1 MTVQQDIQQM
11 SADLRAF
18 TNEMKKFA
26 NAQSA
31 VTKET
36 YVYSDAIEDAKDN
49 LAKLEKKIERQGK
62 VSDELSRAQQRQLR
76 AERDKIKLA
85 EDFEKQ
91 KAALED
97 LRKAYRDNGKSMT
110 RDEKENHKQ
119 QRKAGFDRL
128 RDIQNNQKRNDA
140 ELSKVTGTIGKAG
153 NNMAGRINFVAG
165 LLTTLGNSFIEYSGR
180 FMEATAASGGV
191 IEEQTG
197 NFDQG
202 MSYWMTAMAA
212 TGVESKKALAIMAE
226 NRQLVNAM
234 GGMGETIRTVEG
246 SVKDMLGFYGSQEEA
261 LKASTGIL
269 TQFANKGVAPTKR
282 ALDAYNVDLTR
293 LSEQTGLSAIAIN
306 GMIDSIANDIS
317 SIDLLRSARDG
328 ERESILANQRALLKS
343 NVALGMTAEQAAEAS
358 KMLNKMVAQKPLE
371 RLKQAAKMRAMGAAM
386 GLGAES
392 EAAAQAMSKSKGMR
406 TNQDMAAL
414 NDFNIKM
421 AGVMDKSAQAG
432 IGSEIFAQTLLDKLD
447 MNEYYGQ
454 GSPFSVTLGDQLA
467 KSQKA
472 VSDMYKSSSD
482 STIVYLNYLANIASQ
497 VWNVLTDGTALWQ
510 MIIHGVNK
518 IADVVTLVGDFV
530 SDFFGKFG
538 ADFDDFMAYMH
549 NLGEYIKHPLDE
561 SARDIKVADN
571 AEKYEAGY
579 AKMVEVRELERKV
592 EKDKRNKAEPAP
604 TVIKD
609 PTTGALRAYSDI
621 NKPDKTDKDATPK
634 ETKPTEMDVARP
646 ITLGEKPTV
655 NIAPNPAKDSVDKSR
670 SDKAESILTDQSV
683 LLTDQTNKIEYQLKQ
698 MVQSNEYLKV
708 LAETNPKL
716 LDVAEKQLAV
726 STMTQEQR
734 DRVASRMRSENSKF
748 SADYGYAV

>member
-26 NAQSA
+26 NAQSV

-49 LAKLEKKIERQGK
+49 LAKLERKIERQGK

-85 EDFEKQ
+85 EEFEKQ

-110 RDEKENHKQ
+110 HEEKENHKQ

-128 RDIQNNQKRNDA
+128 RDIQNNQKRNDV
-140 ELSKVTGTIGKAG
+140 ELSKVTGTISKAG
-153 NNMAGRINFVAG
+153 TNIAGRINFVAG
-165 LLTTLGNSFIEYSGR
+165 ILTTLGNSFIEYSGR

-212 TGVESKKALAIMAE
+212 TGVESQKALAIMSQ
-226 NRQLVNAM
+226 NRQLVNSM

-293 LSEQTGLSAIAIN
+293 LAEQTGLSATAIN
-306 GMIDSIANDIS
+306 GMIDSIANDVS
-317 SIDLLRSARDG
+317 SIDLLRSAREG

-343 NVALGMTAEQAAEAS
+343 NIALGMTAEQAAEAS

-371 RLKQAAKMRAMGAAM
+371 RLKQAAKMRALGAAM
-386 GLGAES
+386 GLGPES
-392 EAAAQAMSKSKGMR
+392 EAAAQALSKSKGMR
-406 TNQDMAAL
+406 TNEDMVAL
-414 NDFNIKM
+414 NDFSVKM
-421 AGVMDKSAQAG
+421 AGTIDQAAQAG
-432 IGSEIFAQTLLDKLD
+432 LGSEIFASALLDKLD

-454 GSPFSVTLGDQLA
+454 GSAFSATLGDQLA
-467 KSQKA
+467 KSQQD

-482 STIVYLNYLANIASQ
+482 STIVYLNYLANIASK
-497 VWNVLTDGTALWQ
+497 VWGVLTDGTALWQ
-510 MIIHGVNK
+510 MFIHGINK
-518 IADVVTLVGDFV
+518 LVDWTTILVDFLQDALGKFIADFKDFGV
-530 SDFFGKFG
+530 
-538 ADFDDFMAYMH
+538 YMH
-549 NLGEYIKHPLDE
+549 NIGEYIMHPIDE

-571 AEKYEAGY
+571 ADKYDVDY
-579 AKMVEVRELERKV
+579 AKMVEVRETQRKA
-592 EKDKRNKAEPAP
+592 EKAERNKAEPVP
-604 TVIKD
+604 TVVKD
-609 PTTGALRAYSDI
+609 PTTGGLRAYSEL
-621 NKPDKTDKDATPK
+621 NEKDRT
-634 ETKPTEMDVARP
+634 VARP
-646 ITLGEKPTV
+646 TTPGEKPTV
-655 NIAPNPAKDSVDKSR
+655 HIAPNPTQDSIDKSR

-734 DRVASRMRSENSKF
+734 NRAASRMSSENAKF